1 MVYFYVI
8 LNQFSEFLAIFTP
21 HFMINYVNG
30 QIAELN
36 PALAVIE
43 TNGVGYGLFI
53 SLNTYSQIQGKTNAK
68 LYIESVY
75 IRDDNPKY
83 FGFADI
89 EERELFQ
96 KLISV
101 SGVGGSSALLML
113 SSLTAPEIAGAINT
127 ANVALLKSVKGIG
140 EKTAQRIV
148 VDLKGKMG
156 KHEGGISQI
165 LSNSYNKNK
174 DEALMALV
182 TLGFQKLAAEKA
194 IEKSIKQQGVS
205 TDNVEQLIKSALK
218 NM

>member
-1 MVYFYVI
+1 
-8 LNQFSEFLAIFTP
+8 
-21 HFMINYVNG
+21 MISYVNG

-36 PALAVIE
+36 PAMAVIE
-43 TNGVGYGLFI
+43 TNGVGYGLLI
-53 SLNTYSQIQGKTNAK
+53 SLTTYSHIQSKTSAK
-68 LYIESVY
+68 LYVESVY
-75 IRDDNPKY
+75 VRDDNPRY
-83 FGFADI
+83 FGFADL
-89 EERELFQ
+89 EERDLFR

-101 SGVGGSSALLML
+101 SGVGGGSAILML
-113 SSLTAPEIAGAINT
+113 SSLSAAEIAGAINT
-127 ANVALLKSVKGIG
+127 ANVALLKSIKGIG

-165 LSNSYNKNK
+165 LNPSYNKNR

-182 TLGFQKLAAEKA
+182 TLGFPKATAEKA
-194 IEKSIKQQGVS
+194 IEKAIKQQGIA

>member
-1 MVYFYVI
+1 
-8 LNQFSEFLAIFTP
+8 
-21 HFMINYVNG
+21 MISYVNG

-36 PALAVIE
+36 PAMAVIE
-43 TNGVGYGLFI
+43 TNGVGYGLLI
-53 SLNTYSQIQGKTNAK
+53 SLTTYSHIQGKQSAK
-68 LYIESVY
+68 LYVESVY
-75 IRDDNPKY
+75 VRDDNPRY
-83 FGFADI
+83 FGFADL
-89 EERELFQ
+89 EERDLFR

-101 SGVGGSSALLML
+101 SGVGGGSAILML
-113 SSLTAPEIAGAINT
+113 SSLSAAEIAGAINT
-127 ANVALLKSVKGIG
+127 ANVALLKSIKGIG

-165 LSNSYNKNK
+165 LNPSYNKNR

-182 TLGFQKLAAEKA
+182 TLGFPKATAERA
-194 IEKSIKQQGVS
+194 IEKAIKQQGIT